1 MVSHAVSHIYVARKK
16 IFKKK
21 KHKRCVAGNFK
32 WGFSVHNGVC
42 PHVLQRS
49 ERTSSDL
56 IFDHSNYA
64 AEADSACRWYYVR
77 TQQWLSKDS
86 SSQFHKQQKHLLCH
100 GAPSIA
106 SSIVGRLKASWFVGY
121 NELDPLLCRD
131 IWTTNN
137 ACNAKG
143 W

>member
-1 MVSHAVSHIYVARKK
+1 MVSHAVSHTDVISKK

-21 KHKRCVAGNFK
+21 MHQRCVLGNFQQ
-32 WGFSVHNGVC
+32 GFSVHNGVC

-56 IFDHSNYA
+56 IFDHSKYA

-77 TQQWLSKDS
+77 TQQWLSNDS
-86 SSQFHKQQKHLLCH
+86 SSRFHKQQKHLPCH
-100 GAPSIA
+100 GALSIA
-106 SSIVGRLKASWFVGY
+106 SLIAGRLKPSWFGGY

-131 IWTTNN
+131 IWTINN
-137 ACNAKG
+137 VHNAKG

>member
-1 MVSHAVSHIYVARKK
+1 MASHAVSHIYVVRKK

-21 KHKRCVAGNFK
+21 MHKRCVLGNFK

-42 PHVLQRS
+42 PQVLQRS

-56 IFDHSNYA
+56 IFDLSSHA

-86 SSQFHKQQKHLLCH
+86 SSQSHKQQKHLLCH
-100 GAPSIA
+100 GALSIA
-106 SSIVGRLKASWFVGY
+106 SSIAERLKASWFVGY

>member
-1 MVSHAVSHIYVARKK
+1 MVSHAVSHADVVRKK

-21 KHKRCVAGNFK
+21 MHQRCVSGDFQQ
-32 WGFSVHNGVC
+32 GFSLHNGVC

-56 IFDHSNYA
+56 ISDQSKYA

-77 TQQWLSKDS
+77 TQQWSSKDS
-86 SSQFHKQQKHLLCH
+86 SSRFHKQQKHSLCH
-100 GAPSIA
+100 EAPSIA
-106 SSIVGRLKASWFVGY
+106 SSIVGRLKPSWFVGY

>member
-1 MVSHAVSHIYVARKK
+1 MVSHVVSHTDVVSKEIFQKK
-16 IFKKK
+16 I
-21 KHKRCVAGNFK
+21 HQRCVVGNFQQ
-32 WGFSVHNGVC
+32 GFSVHNGVC
-42 PHVLQRS
+42 PHGLQRS

-56 IFDHSNYA
+56 IFDQSSHA
-64 AEADSACRWYYVR
+64 AEANSVCWQFDAR
-77 TQQWLSKDS
+77 THTCNSYS
-86 SSQFHKQQKHLLCH
+86 SRFHKQRKHLLCH

-106 SSIVGRLKASWFVGY
+106 SSMKGRLKASWFVGC